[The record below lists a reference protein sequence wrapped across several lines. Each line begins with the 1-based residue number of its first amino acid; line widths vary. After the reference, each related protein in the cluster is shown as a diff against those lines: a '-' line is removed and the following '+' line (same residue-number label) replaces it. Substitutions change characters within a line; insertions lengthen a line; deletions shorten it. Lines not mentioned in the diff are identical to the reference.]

1 MNGTTEAVRQSTE
14 EVKKIQTGIDD
25 IGNKQF
31 DVEDMI

>member
-1 MNGTTEAVRQSTE
+1 VRKSTE
-14 EVKKIQTGIDD
+14 EVKNIQTGIDD